1 MRKLTKLMAFAM
13 VLVTLMTSLTATPV
27 YAASQIQKGTTR
39 VVLMNSELS
48 NCEDEVVYNG
58 HRYLPAAYYVGFSI
72 ANTGLT
78 VSDAKYNYNNGSFT
92 VYFTYGGYVSFWGGS
107 QKIRVLDT
115 DYYLQY
121 PAVLY
126 DGVMYVSAED
136 IASTVDCSYGF
147 DASKNTMYFYF

>member
-1 MRKLTKLMAFAM
+1 
-13 VLVTLMTSLTATPV
+13 
-27 YAASQIQKGTTR
+27 
-39 VVLMNSELS
+39 
-48 NCEDEVVYNG
+48 
-58 HRYLPAAYYVGFSI
+58 
-72 ANTGLT
+72 
-78 VSDAKYNYNNGSFT
+78 